1 MAFRVARNFPAV
13 AMIAALRIVPLPGR
27 PSLIDHGPERPP
39 LLRETGAGLA
49 SASIDLTTLRQLR
62 NESEGNAWCGV
73 KPSVYGNQPC
83 IHGDRFG
90 QLDRLR
96 DAIFHSPARPRH

>member
-1 MAFRVARNFPAV
+1 
-13 AMIAALRIVPLPGR
+13 MIAALRIVPLPGR
-27 PSLIDHGPERPP
+27 PSPIDHGPERPP

-62 NESEGNAWCGV
+62 NEHEGNAWCGV

-83 IHGDRFG
+83 VRGDESG
-90 QLDRLR
+90 LR
-96 DAIFHSPARPRH
+96 IPMKPAMHSDFIPATHSETKPATVPI

>member
-1 MAFRVARNFPAV
+1 M
-13 AMIAALRIVPLPGR
+13 
-27 PSLIDHGPERPP
+27 S
-39 LLRETGAGLA
+39 ETGAGLA

-96 DAIFHSPARPRH
+96 GAIFQPRETAALMLIPRWRRG